1 MLPSPFQFERPST
14 IADAVRAVGDSGDGM
29 FYAGGTELLLALK
42 MRVIRADRLIDIK
55 GIPGL
60 DCIAVNDMNEIEIGA
75 RCTHR
80 RISGDSVIR
89 EHVPALASLCAEV
102 ANIRVRNVGTIG
114 GNLCFGEPHADPPT
128 MLAALNARLVLEGSK
143 GTREIH
149 ADDFIRSEMETVRKP
164 DELLRVIVF
173 PRPAGPVTYRRFK
186 HGERPSVN
194 VAMAWSLN
202 AGGSTIRSAR
212 VRVGAL
218 GSRPQPL
225 TAVEDALRNVAV
237 AEARRVIETALPA
250 ALDQLEVNA
259 DRHGGA
265 DYKRHL
271 AGVLLLRNADEAI
284 IAGTSWLK

>member
-42 MRVIRADRLIDIK
+42 MRVIRIDRLIDIK

-60 DCIAVNDMNEIEIGA
+60 DCIAVNGMNEIEIGA

-80 RISGDSVIR
+80 KISGDPVIR

-128 MLAALNARLVLEGSK
+128 MLAALNARLVLEGSR
-143 GTREIH
+143 GTREVH
-149 ADDFIRSEMETVRKP
+149 ADDFIRSEMETVREP

-202 AGGSTIRSAR
+202 AGGTITSAR

-225 TAVEDALRNVAV
+225 LVVEDALRNVGV
-237 AEARRVIETALPA
+237 TEARQAIETALPA

-271 AGVLLLRNADEAI
+271 AGVLLLRNADEAV
-284 IAGTSWLK
+284 IAGGSWPK